1 MAQTSV
7 DFTNLFVRP
16 PGDLLYFL
24 VVIAVSQAGF
34 FMALGQRLRR
44 KDIRAS
50 GRYTLAGLGVV
61 ITWALL
67 MVGAI
72 IALLSAQPAD
82 AILPPLE
89 RVVQVTTIL
98 LLGWAFLTADH
109 DHWGRAPNLIVLTFL
124 VLVVIGYVVTGVEW
138 SSIYARSDFNLSV
151 FGVAWTFVAAL
162 LSLLGLVLTLIYF
175 RYVVDAPLKLIYF
188 AVLLIGF
195 AATLAQTVQG
205 NIIGDYS
212 GSIRLAFLASLLL
225 MPALT
230 YRMVVAELETEIV
243 TAAPDAAS
251 AVRIETPAVP
261 VVTAPDRES
270 AQLMKALGIIL
281 ENATLDTIPEQI
293 VKATISVLKT
303 DIGALLTVQAANYAD
318 ITWGTDKVMERT
330 VTSLSINLDDQP
342 TLVNAIERLQQR
354 PLYPDR
360 NVEELHDLYSR
371 LDIEAIGPTYFQPL
385 VTEDRLL
392 AVLVVGMPYSGR
404 ELSDSEKELLKG
416 IGIISARLLALSN
429 AAIGGQSADVT
440 FGALPQT
447 SAESGQMLEVWQEVS
462 AELEA
467 ARDQIL
473 QLSHQVTQLKVEL
486 DYERSR
492 AASSL
497 DDDEE
502 SQSISQQITNF
513 NAEHVQLLDERDR
526 LASRLREAET
536 ALLGAV
542 STDNEAMFKSMVEL
556 LRREKEELE
565 SQRDRLQA
573 QLAEIRGGA
582 PMPTVVKDMLE
593 RMSQDRARIEQERDE
608 LSGKLTDIE
617 LQLRALGIEEGAA
630 GVTQLIGQLYE
641 QRASLQTKSEVLQR
655 ERDGLL
661 NERTRFED
669 AIAHEQERDKQLLSL
684 QTEIK
689 HLASDREAITKQR
702 DKLRAERDEV
712 VARQGTARE
721 QQARMLA
728 EMAGYEQELTEL
740 REDEK
745 SLRLQ
750 IQQFSDDRSTLAG
763 ERDLLMA
770 RLKAVENERD
780 QLLARA
786 TGDRERL
793 QQLGEDGVGSL
804 TKTIE
809 ELSSQRGELERQLS
823 ETQNALAAADDRLEI
838 LQKRAALQPQ
848 VIYRPDNPEL
858 ILGMVQELR
867 TPMTSVVGYVD
878 LMLNESAGILGEMQ
892 RKFLQRVSANITRL
906 ASMIE
911 DLTRISFLDA
921 GRFILDPEPVD
932 VVTLIEDAITGAS
945 NQLREKGLT
954 VHLNLE
960 DNIPAIRADRDAI
973 GQIVGQLLTNAYLAS
988 PPGSAIYITAQRKLE
1003 TNGKHPADMMFVS
1016 IEDRGGGIA
1025 PEDQARVF
1033 ARKYKAENPLIQGL
1047 GDTGVGLAIA
1057 KALVEAHGGEIWL
1070 ETHSGIGSAFN
1081 FTLPLEAMVEAEK

>member
-61 ITWALL
+61 ITWVLL
-67 MVGAI
+67 LVGAI
-72 IALLSAQPAD
+72 IALLSSQPAD

-98 LLGWAFLTADH
+98 LLGWAFLTSDH
-109 DHWGRAPNLIVLTFL
+109 DTWGRAPNLIVLTLL
-124 VLVVIGYVVTGVEW
+124 VLVVIGYIVTGVEW
-138 SSIYARSDFNLSV
+138 SAIYARSDFNLSV
-151 FGVAWTFVAAL
+151 YGVAWTFVAAL
-162 LSLLGLVLTLIYF
+162 LSLLGLILTLIYF
-175 RYVVDAPLKLIYF
+175 RYVVDAPLKLMYF

-212 GSIRLAFLASLLL
+212 GSIRLAFLGSLLL
-225 MPALT
+225 LPTLN
-230 YRMVVAELETEIV
+230 YRMVLGELENEI
-243 TAAPDAAS
+243 AAS
-251 AVRIETPAVP
+251 SAEPTPTARLETAPVP
-261 VVTAPDRES
+261 VVAAPDRES

-281 ENATLDTIPEQI
+281 ENATLDTIPEHI

-318 ITWGTDKVMERT
+318 ITWGTDQVMERT
-330 VTSLSINLDDQP
+330 VTSLSLNLDDQP

-371 LDIEAIGPTYFQPL
+371 LDIEPIGPTYFQPL
-385 VTEDRLL
+385 VNEERLV

-404 ELSDSEKELLKG
+404 ELTDSEKELLKG
-416 IGIISARLLALSN
+416 IGIISARLLALSS
-429 AAIGGQSADVT
+429 AARAEQSPAVTIGAMTQG
-440 FGALPQT
+440 

-467 ARDQIL
+467 ARDQIM

-486 DYERSR
+486 DYERTR

-497 DDDEE
+497 EDDEE
-502 SQSISQQITNF
+502 SQSISQQITTF
-513 NAEHVQLLDERDR
+513 NEEHERLIDERDR
-526 LASRLREAET
+526 LSSRLREAET

-542 STDNEAMFKSMVEL
+542 STDNEAMFNSMIEL

-565 SQRDRLQA
+565 SQRDRLQG

-582 PMPTVVKDMLE
+582 PMPVVVKDMLE

-608 LSGKLTDIE
+608 LNGKLTDIE

-641 QRASLQTKSEVLQR
+641 QRASLQTKTEVLQH
-655 ERDGLL
+655 ERDTLL
-661 NERTRFED
+661 TERTQFED
-669 AIAHEQERDKQLLSL
+669 AMAHEQERDKQLLSL

-702 DKLRAERDEV
+702 DKLRTERDEV
-712 VARQGTARE
+712 VARQDTVRE
-721 QQARMLA
+721 KQTRMLA

-745 SLRLQ
+745 SLRFQLQ
-750 IQQFSDDRSTLAG
+750 QLNEERSTTVG
-763 ERDLLMA
+763 ERDLLST

-780 QLLARA
+780 QLMARA

-793 QQLGEDGVGSL
+793 EQLGADGVGSL

-809 ELSSQRGELERQLS
+809 ELSAQRSDLEHQLGEA
-823 ETQNALAAADDRLEI
+823 QNALASADDRLEI

-921 GRFILDPEPVD
+921 GRFMLDPEPVD
-932 VVTLIEDAITGAS
+932 VVTLIEDAITSAS

-988 PPGSAIYITAQRKLE
+988 PPGSAIYITAQRKSEKNDKYPAE
-1003 TNGKHPADMMFVS
+1003 TMFVS

-1070 ETHSGIGSAFN
+1070 ETHPGIGSAFN